1 MADCGDLKRQFEC
14 RKPRLV
20 HPAGARCGVGTGSY
34 VCADAATYLWG
45 ELAMKHETLVPPKG
59 YRVSRR
65 NFVRIA
71 SAASAAVLV
80 RITTEADLA
89 YAQRRIARDI
99 PADAILINANENPL
113 GPCAQAC
120 SAMADLGAKGGRYE
134 FGLTQELVKTFT
146 EIEGLKPEYVRA
158 YAGSSEP
165 LHYAVLA
172 FTSPEKS
179 LVMGDPAYEAPMRAA
194 SYSKAKLFKVPLTK
208 NYAHDVKAMVGAD
221 PNAGLLYICNPN
233 NPTGTTTTRED
244 IEFALANKPKG
255 SVLLIDEAYLHFSDA
270 KPVLDLVA
278 ADKEIVVLRT
288 FSKIYGMAGLRCG
301 FAIAR
306 PDLLAKLEPYGWNSM
321 PVTAVVAAKSS
332 LKHKGLVLE
341 RKKINTDIRND
352 VFSWLATNRY
362 SFVPSESNCFMVDVK
377 RPGKQFIEAM
387 EAKKVY
393 IGRVWPA
400 WPTHVRVTVG
410 TAPEMEAFK
419 KAFKEV
425 MDTPAQAAQGP
436 QKSTEPWR
444 TDRPYPSLS

>member
-1 MADCGDLKRQFEC
+1 MQR
-14 RKPRLV
+14 
-20 HPAGARCGVGTGSY
+20 
-34 VCADAATYLWG
+34 
-45 ELAMKHETLVPPKG
+45 ETLALPKG

-65 NFVRIA
+65 SFVRIA
-71 SAASAAVLV
+71 SAASAVALA

-89 YAQRRIARDI
+89 FAQRRIARDI
-99 PADAILINANENPL
+99 PADAILLNANENPL

-120 SAMADLGAKGGRYE
+120 SAMSELGAKGGRYE
-134 FGLTQELVKTFT
+134 FGLTQELVKIFA
-146 EIEGLKPEYVRA
+146 EIEGLKTEYVRA

-194 SYSKAKLFKVPLTK
+194 SYSKAKVFKVPLTK

-233 NPTGTTTTRED
+233 NPTGTTTTSED
-244 IEFALANKPKG
+244 IEYALVNKPKG
-255 SVLLIDEAYLHFSDA
+255 SILLIDEAYIHFSDA
-270 KPVLDLVA
+270 KPVLNLAA

-321 PVTAVVAAKSS
+321 PVTAVVAAKAS

-341 RKKINTDIRND
+341 RKKINADIRND

-377 RPGKQFIEAM
+377 RPGKQLIEAM
-387 EAKKVY
+387 EARKVY

-410 TAPEMEAFK
+410 TEPEMETFK
-419 KAFKEV
+419 KAFKEA
-425 MDTPAQAAQGP
+425 MESPEQAAQGP
-436 QKSTEPWR
+436 LQRAEPWP

>member
-1 MADCGDLKRQFEC
+1 VA
-14 RKPRLV
+14 
-20 HPAGARCGVGTGSY
+20 
-34 VCADAATYLWG
+34 
-45 ELAMKHETLVPPKG
+45 LA
-59 YRVSRR
+59 
-65 NFVRIA
+65 
-71 SAASAAVLV
+71 
-80 RITTEADLA
+80 RITTEAELA
-89 YAQRRIARDI
+89 FAQRRVAKDI
-99 PADAILINANENPL
+99 PVDAILINANENPL

-134 FGLTQELVKTFT
+134 FGLTQELVKTFA

-165 LHYAVLA
+165 LHYGVLA

-194 SYSKAKLFKVPLTK
+194 SYSKARLFKVPLTK

-221 PNAGLLYICNPN
+221 RNAGILYICNPN
-233 NPTGTTTTRED
+233 NPTGTITSRED
-244 IEFALANKPKG
+244 IEYALANKPKG
-255 SVLLIDEAYLHFSDA
+255 SILLVDEAYIHFSEA
-270 KPVLDLVA
+270 KPCLDLVA
-278 ADKEIVVLRT
+278 ADKDVVVLRT

-301 FAIAR
+301 FAIGR

-321 PVTAVVAAKSS
+321 PITAVVAATCS
-332 LKHKGLVLE
+332 LKSKRLVAE
-341 RKKINTDIRND
+341 RKKINADVRSD

-377 RPGKQFIEAM
+377 QPGKQFIEVM
-387 EAKKVY
+387 ESKRVY

-419 KAFKEV
+419 KAFREA
-425 MDTPAQAAQGP
+425 METPAQAAQGP
-436 QKSTEPWR
+436 QKSAELWR

>member
-1 MADCGDLKRQFEC
+1 
-14 RKPRLV
+14 
-20 HPAGARCGVGTGSY
+20 
-34 VCADAATYLWG
+34 
-45 ELAMKHETLVPPKG
+45 MKHETLALPEG

-65 NFVRIA
+65 SFVRIA
-71 SAASAAVLV
+71 SVASAVALV
-80 RITTEADLA
+80 RITTEADMA

-134 FGLTQELVKTFT
+134 FGLTQELVKTFA

-194 SYSKAKLFKVPLTK
+194 SYSKARLFKVPLTK

-221 PNAGLLYICNPN
+221 PNAGVLYICNPN

-244 IEFALANKPKG
+244 IEYALANKPKG
-255 SVLLIDEAYLHFSDA
+255 SILLIDEAYIHFSDA

-306 PDLLAKLEPYGWNSM
+306 PDLLAKLELYGWNSM
-321 PVTAVVAAKSS
+321 PVTAVVAAKTT

-341 RKKINTDIRND
+341 RKKINADIRND
-352 VFSWLATNRY
+352 VFSWLAANRY

-377 RPGKQFIEAM
+377 RPGKQLIEAM
-387 EAKKVY
+387 EAEKVY
-393 IGRVWPA
+393 IGRVWPV

-410 TAPEMEAFK
+410 TALEMEAFK
-419 KAFKEV
+419 KAFKGAME
-425 MDTPAQAAQGP
+425 TPAEAAQGS
-436 QKSTEPWR
+436 QKSAEPWR
-444 TDRPYPSLS
+444 TDRPYPSSS

>member
-1 MADCGDLKRQFEC
+1 MQR
-14 RKPRLV
+14 
-20 HPAGARCGVGTGSY
+20 
-34 VCADAATYLWG
+34 
-45 ELAMKHETLVPPKG
+45 ETLALSNG
-59 YRVSRR
+59 NRVSRR
-65 NFVRIA
+65 SFVRIA
-71 SAASAAVLV
+71 SAASAVALA

-89 YAQRRIARDI
+89 FGQRRIARDI

-113 GPCAQAC
+113 GPCIQAC
-120 SAMADLGAKGGRYE
+120 SAMSALGAKGGRYE
-134 FGLTQELVKTFT
+134 FGLTQELVKTFA

-179 LVMGDPAYEAPMRAA
+179 LVIADPSYEAPMRAA
-194 SYSKAKLFKVPLTK
+194 SYSKARLFKVPLTK
-208 NYAHDVKAMVGAD
+208 NYAHDVKAMVGTD
-221 PNAGLLYICNPN
+221 PNAGVLYICNPN
-233 NPTGTTTTRED
+233 NPTGTTTTHED
-244 IEFALANKPKG
+244 IEYALANKPKG
-255 SVLLIDEAYLHFSDA
+255 SILLIDEAYIHFSDA

-306 PDLLAKLEPYGWNSM
+306 PDLLARLEPYGWNSM
-321 PVTAVVAAKSS
+321 PVTAVVAARTS

-341 RKKINTDIRND
+341 RKKINTDIRSD
-352 VFSWLATNRY
+352 VFAWLATNRY

-377 RPGKQFIEAM
+377 RPGRQFIEAM
-387 EAKKVY
+387 EARKVY

-410 TAPEMEAFK
+410 TEPEMEAFK

-425 MDTPAQAAQGP
+425 METPSLAAQGP
-436 QKSTEPWR
+436 LKSGEPWR